1 MLIHFVLV
9 VLCVWGVFFLSKI
22 HFSLSL
28 TFISLF
34 SLFFSLFSLIPGH
47 IAHRLVLADGV
58 LVSRALLNLYSA
70 YPVGWEVPCT
80 KQIIVKYGI
89 LTRFQPVHATSKS
102 IWRRFCDQSTYL
114 IVYNNILCTC
124 VINVRYCDLY
134 PIVLLLTL
142 ETFYVNRVWSF
153 ER

>member
-1 MLIHFVLV
+1 MLIHFGLV
-9 VLCVWGVFFLSKI
+9 ALCVWGVFFIKNTFLS
-22 HFSLSL
+22 FSLFY
-28 TFISLF
+28 FIILSV
-34 SLFFSLFSLIPGH
+34 FFSLFSLIPGH
-47 IAHRLVLADGV
+47 IAHRSVLADGV

-70 YPVGWEVPCT
+70 YSVGWEVPCT

>member
-1 MLIHFVLV
+1 MFSLY
-9 VLCVWGVFFLSKI
+9 CVCGGVFFIKKTFLS
-22 HFSLSL
+22 FSLL
-28 TFISLF
+28 YFIILSV
-34 SLFFSLFSLIPGH
+34 FFSFLFDS
-47 IAHRLVLADGV
+47 RSYCSSVGV
-58 LVSRALLNLYSA
+58 GWWRFGI

-114 IVYNNILCTC
+114 IVYNNVLCTC